1 MTTEILGY
9 MADPEEEARAEK
21 KRAEYMKKVS
31 YFTRQRTL
39 GIIALITGIIAA
51 FISTEGI
58 VASIFLI
65 PFGGIMVLSNKEM
78 MTEEEDINEEE
89 YHKSTV

>member
-9 MADPEEEARAEK
+9 MADPTEEARAEK
-21 KRAEYMKKVS
+21 ERAEYMKKVS
-31 YFTRQRTL
+31 YFTRQRAL

-58 VASIFLI
+58 VASIFLS
-65 PFGGIMVLSNKEM
+65 PLGGIMVLSNKEM
-78 MTEEEDINEEE
+78 MTEEEEIDEE

>member
-21 KRAEYMKKVS
+21 ERAEYMKKVL
-31 YFTRQRTL
+31 YFTRQRAL

-58 VASIFLI
+58 VASIFLV

-78 MTEEEDINEEE
+78 MTEEEEIHEE

>member
-21 KRAEYMKKVS
+21 ERAEYMKKVS
-31 YFTRQRTL
+31 YFTRQRAL

-58 VASIFLI
+58 VASIFLM
-65 PFGGIMVLSNKEM
+65 PFGGIMV
-78 MTEEEDINEEE
+78 
-89 YHKSTV
+89 

>member
-9 MADPEEEARAEK
+9 MADPEEAARVEK
-21 KRAEYMKKVS
+21 ERAEYIKKVS

-39 GIIALITGIIAA
+39 GMIALITGIIAA

-78 MTEEEDINEEE
+78 MTEEEEIHEE
-89 YHKSTV
+89 YHKRTV

>member
-9 MADPEEEARAEK
+9 MADPTEEERAEK
-21 KRAEYMKKVS
+21 ERAEYMKKVS
-31 YFTRQRTL
+31 YFTRQRAL

-58 VASIFLI
+58 VASIFLV

-78 MTEEEDINEEE
+78 MTEEEEIHEE
-89 YHKSTV
+89 YHKRTV

>member
-1 MTTEILGY
+1 MTTQILGY

-21 KRAEYMKKVS
+21 ERAEYMKKVS

-65 PFGGIMVLSNKEM
+65 PFGGIMVLSNKEV
-78 MTEEEDINEEE
+78 MTEEEEIHEE
-89 YHKSTV
+89 YHKRTV

>member
-1 MTTEILGY
+1 MVTEIIGY
-9 MADPEEEARAEK
+9 MADPMEEARAEK
-21 KRAEYMKKVS
+21 ERAEYMKKVS

-78 MTEEEDINEEE
+78 MTEEEEIHEE
-89 YHKSTV
+89 YHKRTV

>member
-9 MADPEEEARAEK
+9 MADPTEEARLEK
-21 KRAEYMKKVS
+21 ERAEYMKKVS

-39 GIIALITGIIAA
+39 GIIALITGIIAPI
-51 FISTEGI
+51 ISAEGI
-58 VASIFLI
+58 AASMLLI
-65 PFGGIMVLSNKEM
+65 PYGIIMVLNNNKM
-78 MTEEEDINEEE
+78 ITEEDINEEE

>member
-9 MADPEEEARAEK
+9 MADPTEEERAEK
-21 KRAEYMKKVS
+21 ERAEYMKKVS

-58 VASIFLI
+58 VASIFLV
-65 PFGGIMVLSNKEM
+65 PFGGIMVLSHKEM
-78 MTEEEDINEEE
+78 MTEEEEIHEEH
-89 YHKSTV
+89 HKRTV

>member
-9 MADPEEEARAEK
+9 MADPEEAARTEK
-21 KRAEYMKKVS
+21 ERVEYMKKVS
-31 YFTRQRTL
+31 YFTRQRAL

-58 VASIFLI
+58 VASIFLL

-78 MTEEEDINEEE
+78 MTEEEEIHEE
-89 YHKSTV
+89 YHKRTV

>member
-39 GIIALITGIIAA
+39 GIIVVITGIIAA

-78 MTEEEDINEEE
+78 MTEEEEIHEE
-89 YHKSTV
+89 YHKRTV